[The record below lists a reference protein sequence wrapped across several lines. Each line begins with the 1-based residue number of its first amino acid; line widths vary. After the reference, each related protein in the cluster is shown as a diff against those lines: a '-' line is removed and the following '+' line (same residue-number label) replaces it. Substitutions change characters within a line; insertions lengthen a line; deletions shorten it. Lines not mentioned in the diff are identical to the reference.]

1 MESPSCIACE
11 GEQGGV
17 FLGMGVNTFC
27 RVYQVLSY
35 GLLSLFVRTVTIVFG
50 SGPYSLLQWT
60 VQSIAADCN
69 NLPFKRPW
77 PTPGNGLFFP
87 LFVI

>member
-11 GEQGGV
+11 GEQGGT
-17 FLGMGVNTFC
+17 FFRYGGLITFC
-27 RVYQVLSY
+27 RVYQALSC

-60 VQSIAADCN
+60 VRSAAVKHTDCCRS
-69 NLPFKRPW
+69 L
-77 PTPGNGLFFP
+77 
-87 LFVI
+87 

>member
-1 MESPSCIACE
+1 MLSRTHVIRLRVSVESPSCIACE

-60 VQSIAADCN
+60 VRSAVVKHTDYCRS
-69 NLPFKRPW
+69 L
-77 PTPGNGLFFP
+77 
-87 LFVI
+87 

>member
-1 MESPSCIACE
+1 
-11 GEQGGV
+11 V

-60 VQSIAADCN
+60 VRSIAADCN
-69 NLPFKRPW
+69 NLPSKKPW

>member
-1 MESPSCIACE
+1 
-11 GEQGGV
+11 
-17 FLGMGVNTFC
+17 MGVNTFC

-60 VQSIAADCN
+60 VRAAAGKHTDHCRSVLKVTVRN
-69 NLPFKRPW
+69 ALMVLKKRL
-77 PTPGNGLFFP
+77 NGAEAMN
-87 LFVI
+87 